1 MLQAPAVKSSAALLA
16 SLPPDRR
23 HAALAGFSD
32 AQFDR
37 LLYDWRFWARPAQ
50 VAPDGDWLT
59 WLILAGRG
67 FGKTR
72 TGAEWVRE
80 QKDAGYGR
88 IALIAPTAADARDT
102 MVEGESG
109 ILATAPPWD
118 RPIYE
123 PSKRRLTW
131 GNGAMATLFS
141 AEEPERL
148 RGPQHDAAWCFIA
161 GTMVSTPC
169 GPMPIETLK
178 VGDYVLTRRGPRRV
192 LGNTARCSVVGRV
205 VFENGSLLVGTP
217 DHPVYL
223 SRGWTRL
230 DQLREGDAACA
241 IDALNGAGSA
251 GTGTEKGA
259 GRITSALTKA
269 FARNGRFAFI
279 AKSGSLITERSLATM
294 KSIMLMVTWRTMR
307 SAISH
312 ASQRGST
319 LPFIGRSILS
329 PDGNRQGLPM
339 FCSPAAS
346 AEMRFAGSAQRSVRF
361 ARHAQF
367 VRPKS
372 AGWSQGP
379 ACNAGPR
386 SEAVLATSAVSVA
399 STWRPEGEQK
409 VFCLKVEGEPE
420 YFANGILVHNC
431 DELAAW
437 KQPQETWDMLQF
449 GLRLGDRPRQVI
461 TTTPKPIPT
470 LKKIMASPTTVV
482 TRGST
487 RENAANLAPSFLEQI
502 VGRFAG
508 TRLGRQ
514 ELEAE
519 ILDDVPGALWT
530 RAMID
535 AALVTTAPDM
545 ARVVVAIDPSGTGG
559 EDDTGDSVGIV
570 VAGLG
575 TDGLG
580 YILADRTCKLSPD
593 GWGRQAVRAYH
604 EFSAD
609 RIVAE
614 RNFGGAMVKHVIAT
628 VDRKAAYREVT
639 ASRGK
644 VARAEPVAALYEQG
658 KVKHVG
664 SHTLLEDQ
672 MCSLTGDGFIG
683 EGSPDRVD
691 ALVWAL
697 TELLLDGRR
706 ARVVITDE
714 MLARSGMR

>member
-1 MLQAPAVKSSAALLA
+1 MHQAPVVRSSAAFLA
-16 SLPPDRR
+16 SLPPSERI
-23 HAALAGFSD
+23 AALAGFSD
-32 AQFDR
+32 SEMEQLA
-37 LLYDWRFWARPAQ
+37 YDWRFWARPAQ
-50 VAPDGDWLT
+50 IAPDGDWLT

-148 RGPQHDAAWCFIA
+148 RGPQHDAAW
-161 GTMVSTPC
+161 
-169 GPMPIETLK
+169 L
-178 VGDYVLTRRGPRRV
+178 
-192 LGNTARCSVVGRV
+192 
-205 VFENGSLLVGTP
+205 
-217 DHPVYL
+217 
-223 SRGWTRL
+223 
-230 DQLREGDAACA
+230 
-241 IDALNGAGSA
+241 
-251 GTGTEKGA
+251 
-259 GRITSALTKA
+259 
-269 FARNGRFAFI
+269 
-279 AKSGSLITERSLATM
+279 
-294 KSIMLMVTWRTMR
+294 
-307 SAISH
+307 
-312 ASQRGST
+312 
-319 LPFIGRSILS
+319 
-329 PDGNRQGLPM
+329 
-339 FCSPAAS
+339 
-346 AEMRFAGSAQRSVRF
+346 
-361 ARHAQF
+361 
-367 VRPKS
+367 
-372 AGWSQGP
+372 
-379 ACNAGPR
+379 
-386 SEAVLATSAVSVA
+386 
-399 STWRPEGEQK
+399 
-409 VFCLKVEGEPE
+409 
-420 YFANGILVHNC
+420 

-545 ARVVVAIDPSGTGG
+545 ARVVVAVDPSGTGG

-672 MCSLTGDGFIG
+672 MCSLTSDGFIG

-714 MLARSGMR
+714 MLAQSGMR